1 MAEKQEHRTKLNQ
14 RVRIKDTM
22 THLYPNARAY
32 NEGFVRKQIHD
43 DYGYPLIY
51 VEWDKDH
58 WAYSG
63 EQDRVVLEAHF
74 DPVEEDMSEE
84 KDLRE
89 LMEALLERLN
99 SGEASEPKEDSHP
112 DADDYTYDKVLGRA
126 MQDASEGEAYIVLV
140 AAQESHGDTELL
152 VPHIYLHSKSDE
164 SALML
169 EAAVADHV
177 AQTMIRL
184 AQEVGRSKRHG
195 PTGS

>member
-14 RVRIKDTM
+14 RVRIKDAM
-22 THLYPNARAY
+22 THMYPNARAY
-32 NEGFVRKQIHD
+32 NEGIVRQQMHD
-43 DYGYPLIY
+43 NFGYPLIY
-51 VEWDKDH
+51 VEWDKNH

-74 DPVEEDMSEE
+74 DPIEEDMSDES

-99 SGEASEPKEDSHP
+99 GGEEDP
-112 DADDYTYDKVLGRA
+112 RPTEDDYTYDKVLDKA
-126 MQDASEGEAYIVLV
+126 MKDASEGEAYIVIV

-169 EAAVADHV
+169 EAAIADHV

-184 AQEVGRSKRHG
+184 AQEVGRSKHD
-195 PTGS
+195 GSPGS